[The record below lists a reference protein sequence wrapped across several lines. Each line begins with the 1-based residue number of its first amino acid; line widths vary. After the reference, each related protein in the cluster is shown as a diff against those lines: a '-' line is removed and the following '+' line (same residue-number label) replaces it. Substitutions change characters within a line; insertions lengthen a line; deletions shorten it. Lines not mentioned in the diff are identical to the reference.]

1 MKSMLVFCAAVLT
14 ILAGAVLAFGDVARP
29 KESPSPNVRGKSA
42 FHTSLAVVPEAGAW
56 EARLQISPESLRQLR
71 AALDN
76 VPADSSMAQSIT
88 NSSTRTIMAG
98 LFMFLALSFAGVWLA
113 RSGHTPNHKA
123 AAAVVIAAALVGAT
137 AMITRGNA
145 GPPPGWSWRNLQQNF
160 NGGNETRGSV
170 NVEIMP
176 EGSGIKLIVPLYK
189 QNPSVDR
196 RVPGE

>member
-1 MKSMLVFCAAVLT
+1 MKSTLVFCTAVFT

-29 KESPSPNVRGKSA
+29 KESPSPVARGKSA

-76 VPADSSMAQSIT
+76 LPADNSMAQSMT

-113 RSGHTPNHKA
+113 RSGRSRGHKA
-123 AAAVVIAAALVGAT
+123 AAAVVIAAALMGAT

-145 GPPPGWSWRNLQQNF
+145 GPPPGWAWRNLQQNF
-160 NGGNETRGSV
+160 NGGTETRGSV

-189 QNPSVDR
+189 LNPNTDKK
-196 RVPGE
+196 PGE